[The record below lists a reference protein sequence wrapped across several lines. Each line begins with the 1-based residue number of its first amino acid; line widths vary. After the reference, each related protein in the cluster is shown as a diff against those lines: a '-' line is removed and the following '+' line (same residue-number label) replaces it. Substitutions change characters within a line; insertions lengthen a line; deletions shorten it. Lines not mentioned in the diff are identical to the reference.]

1 MFVNLT
7 PHPITLVNGP
17 TIAPSG
23 SVARCS
29 STSTEVGT
37 HEGVTL
43 VRTVFGAVT
52 GLPEPTSGT
61 VFIVSALV
69 RTALPGRTDLASPG
83 DLVRDEAGNVV
94 GCRNL
99 IVNSQ

>member
-1 MFVNLT
+1 MPFVNLT
-7 PHPITLVNGP
+7 PHAITLVNGP

-23 SVARCS
+23 AVARCS
-29 STSTEVGT
+29 STSSEVGS

-52 GLPEPTSGT
+52 GLPEPVEGT
-61 VFIVSALV
+61 VYIVSALV

-83 DLVRDEAGNVV
+83 DLVRDEGGNVV

-99 IVNSQ
+99 IVN